1 LFQIHILALNF
12 HFQIYKHERY
22 LQAAKTC
29 AEVIWK
35 RGILKKGYGICHGV
49 AGNGYALL
57 QVYQCTGVSF
67 EFYFKNNDNFSD
79 ITLQDNRY
87 LYEALQFADWCTTY
101 DEFQGGVPDR
111 PNSLFEGLAGTIYF
125 MIDVRHPEE
134 AKFPAYFL

>member
-1 LFQIHILALNF
+1 MISNYLTQLQFNQNLF
-12 HFQIYKHERY
+12 HFKIYKHERY

-67 EFYFKNNDNFSD
+67 C
-79 ITLQDNRY
+79 I
-87 LYEALQFADWCTTY
+87 
-101 DEFQGGVPDR
+101 
-111 PNSLFEGLAGTIYF
+111 LFLKY
-125 MIDVRHPEE
+125 
-134 AKFPAYFL
+134 